1 MELID
6 AIMGRRSIRK
16 YQDKDISNDKILKM
30 LDAARWAPSSGN
42 TQTWRF
48 YVVKNS
54 EVKRKLSSAALNQ
67 RHIRD
72 APVVIVI
79 TYDMQEMYSA
89 YRERGVNLYA
99 IQDAAA
105 ATQNML
111 LRAYD
116 LGIAT
121 CWVGAFDEAEASKIL
136 NLPGHIRPVAIVTV
150 GYPAE
155 EETSSRKPLESVVE
169 FIE

>member
-1 MELID
+1 
-6 AIMGRRSIRK
+6 MGRRSIRK
-16 YQDKDISNDKILKM
+16 YQDREVEDDKILKM
-30 LDAARWAPSSGN
+30 LDAARWAPSAGN

-48 YVVKNS
+48 YVVRNREMKQ
-54 EVKRKLSSAALNQ
+54 RLSRAALGQ
-67 RHIRD
+67 RHVRD
-72 APVVIVI
+72 APVVIVVG
-79 TYDMQEMYSA
+79 YDMQEMYSA

-116 LGIAT
+116 LGLGT
-121 CWVGAFDEAEASKIL
+121 CWVGAFDETEVSKIL
-136 NLPGHIRPVAIVTV
+136 SLPKYIRPVAIIAV

-155 EETSSRKPLESVVE
+155 REVSTRKPLERIVE

>member
-16 YQDKDISNDKILKM
+16 YQDREVEDDKILKM
-30 LDAARWAPSSGN
+30 LDAARWAPSAGN

-48 YVVKNS
+48 YVVRNREMKQ
-54 EVKRKLSSAALNQ
+54 RLSRAALGQ
-67 RHIRD
+67 RHVRD
-72 APVVIVI
+72 APVVIVVG
-79 TYDMQEMYSA
+79 YDMQEMYSA

-116 LGIAT
+116 LGLGT
-121 CWVGAFDEAEASKIL
+121 CWVGAFDETEVSKIL
-136 NLPGHIRPVAIVTV
+136 SLPKYIRPVAIIAV

-155 EETSSRKPLESVVE
+155 REVSTRKPLERIVE